1 MYHSQTSATVPGRPQ
16 GFEPAI
22 GQIDLLDAQGET
34 LRSWRIQSSKCTV
47 GSSADCTIQ
56 LDPAQAAPLHAS
68 LIFGKRHTLLRAIA
82 PTKIANRNVREW
94 LIDHPT
100 EISLGSTRI
109 VVHPC
114 IGVMATVVQAEQL
127 LDRAARLCSD
137 STPVIPVV
145 STRSTTPAPV
155 ALPPINQPAVNQ
167 PAVDRPAVDRPAVDR
182 PAVDRPAVDRPAVDR
197 PAVDRPAVA
206 LVSAGDEPPLA
217 VSNTEILSSLS
228 SNETK
233 ERLERIEQMLLSLQS
248 SLDRV
253 QETIHVEPKESDEL
267 LSDSVADHFDSFG
280 KTLFSTLNDQFS
292 NQTER
297 HESLLSNLSEQVAQQ
312 FATIDQQLQ
321 YVTESTSHQ
330 SMQLGELLERAI
342 AEQSLI
348 EARFSEVAANRDEL
362 MQALHVLHN
371 EIANAHDTYANS
383 FQSLAQSV
391 ASVHEQVQAP
401 VYNQIASP
409 VQDQILAESLEK
421 AQAQIQQY
429 NLQLRELETERQN
442 AEQRIVALADSLAS
456 QPNRPAPA
464 NSDNQLGQVSALASN
479 DPLPQFSIDD
489 RYSVD
494 QPYPIDPRFA
504 VDDNNQAEEQYGAEG
519 QYRAEEPYPDET
531 PAEKPQLPSWF
542 TNSEPVSAEST
553 QEVSAFSRPD
563 LSQYS
568 DHLNPDQQGHSA
580 DHGYNDDAQ
589 RVVTPVGETYSG
601 HGSFAQDMYPAEP
614 AYIPE
619 TDTGSIS
626 ERLQRMIVDAD
637 ARRGSSSG
645 QISTNSRRW
654 SQTYGPNSVP
664 SKEHPEPSQVE
675 VLISQ
680 EQETS
685 GYLATDEAFS
695 EPEEDHLSQP
705 IANITETS
713 EVTSTNEAPA
723 ASTDESEDESQEESI
738 EEYMQRLLHRVRTGS
753 DSAPSPASSSRAPA
767 SVSTPTSS
775 GKSRVAASLG
785 LDVEKAN
792 PQPETLAPL
801 TQESFVPRQQAPE
814 QRNDLTALRELAN
827 SNARRAI
834 SRSDSQR
841 TSSAFFFKLAVTGVA
856 VTSAVAL
863 LMLNG
868 LQLNMP
874 FAGMIAAIIVAFLW
888 GFDCLNHFKR
898 RQSEVKNAPASN
910 SHSPAMNSIQVGA
923 SDVVQEHWRPTP
935 V

>member
-1 MYHSQTSATVPGRPQ
+1 MYHSQTSAKVPGRPQ

-22 GQIDLLDAQGET
+22 GQIDLLDAHGET

-127 LDRAARLCSD
+127 LDRAARLCSE
-137 STPVIPVV
+137 STPVVPVDT
-145 STRSTTPAPV
+145 SRSATPFPV
-155 ALPPINQPAVNQ
+155 ALPP
-167 PAVDRPAVDRPAVDR
+167 VDH
-182 PAVDRPAVDRPAVDR
+182 
-197 PAVDRPAVA
+197 PAVA
-206 LVSAGDEPPLA
+206 SVSAGAKPPMA
-217 VSNTEILSSLS
+217 VSNQDLLSSFS
-228 SNETK
+228 SSETK

-253 QETIHVEPKESDEL
+253 QATIHVEPKESDEL
-267 LSDSVADHFDSFG
+267 ISDSVADHFDSFG

-292 NQTER
+292 SQTER
-297 HESLLSNLSEQVAQQ
+297 HESLLSSLSEQVAQQ

-330 SMQLGELLERAI
+330 SMQLGELLEFAI

-383 FQSLAQSV
+383 FQSLEHSV
-391 ASVHEQVQAP
+391 ASVHEHVQAP
-401 VYNQIASP
+401 VHNPIVSQ

-421 AQAQIQQY
+421 AQTQIQQY
-429 NLQLRELETERQN
+429 NHQLRELETERKN
-442 AEQRIVALADSLAS
+442 AEQRIVTLADSLAS
-456 QPNRPAPA
+456 QPNRPAPS
-464 NSDNQLGQVSALASN
+464 NTDNQLGPVSALASN

-494 QPYPIDPRFA
+494 RPYQIDARFA
-504 VDDNNQAEEQYGAEG
+504 ADDNNQVEVQYGAEALH
-519 QYRAEEPYPDET
+519 RDET

-542 TNSEPVSAEST
+542 TNSEPVSAAEDVSEQIPSSFRSSESAR
-553 QEVSAFSRPD
+553 EVSAFSMPD

-568 DHLNPDQQGHSA
+568 DHLPPDQQGHPT

-589 RVVTPVGETYSG
+589 GVETPVGETNNG

-626 ERLQRMIVDAD
+626 QRLQRMIVDAD

-645 QISTNSRRW
+645 QMLTNSRRW

-664 SKEHPEPSQVE
+664 SMERPELSQVE
-675 VLISQ
+675 ASISE

-685 GYLATDEAFS
+685 AYLATDEAFS
-695 EPEEDHLSQP
+695 EPEENHLSQT
-705 IANITETS
+705 IADITETS
-713 EVTSTNEAPA
+713 EATNTHEAPA
-723 ASTDESEDESQEESI
+723 ASTEESEEESEDGSQEESI

-753 DSAPSPASSSRAPA
+753 DSAPAPSSSSSAPA
-767 SVSTPTSS
+767 SVSTPVGS

-814 QRNDLTALRELAN
+814 QRNDLAALRELAN

-841 TSSAFFFKLAVTGVA
+841 TSAAFFFKLAVTGVA

-898 RQSEVKNAPASN
+898 RQSEAKRAPASN
-910 SHSPAMNSIQVGA
+910 SQSPAMNSIQVGSRDTA
-923 SDVVQEHWRPTP
+923 QDHWRPTP